1 MVMSLQEAA
10 LRTLSQ
16 NPEDLE
22 KALSEFSI
30 EDRPEESSDNHP
42 IASAARNV
50 LREIYPG
57 FPLDANVDSVTQFL
71 TTHKKI
77 QKLNRPWNRPVNWN
91 QSLASVYVEIR
102 FKQLLDE
109 LKLEIGC
116 IRGGTRVSEEEFA
129 SFFDYNAFQ
138 SPEAWKQF
146 LQKATERLDLEE
158 FALQESER
166 IPGIQRLLFLSS
178 ANNYWEGV
186 QDLVDQEISLN
197 FQDISGQT
205 ALHYAVGNNS
215 LQSMRIL
222 LERGAAPNI
231 RDNEGQTPLYYAVM
245 SDHKDAVETLISEGV
260 ALKIQDDYGRSP
272 LHSAVRH
279 NSLEIL
285 PILIAAGVDL
295 NIRDNEGRT
304 PLHDAV
310 RYKNLEILRILIAA
324 GASVN
329 IPDGQGETP
338 LSLAEKSGSQ
348 KAVQMLVDAISGSME
363 IDDGFCGID

>member
-10 LRTLSQ
+10 LRTLLK

-30 EDRPEESSDNHP
+30 EDSQEESSDNHP
-42 IASAARNV
+42 IASAAHKV

-77 QKLNRPWNRPVNWN
+77 QKMNRPWNRPVNWK

-102 FKQLLDE
+102 FKQLLDD

-116 IRGGTRVSEEEFA
+116 IRGGIRVLEEEFA
-129 SFFDYNAFQ
+129 AFFDSSAFR

-146 LQKATERLDLEE
+146 VQQAIQRLDLEQLVLE
-158 FALQESER
+158 ENER

-205 ALHYAVGNNS
+205 ALHYAAGNNS
-215 LQSMRIL
+215 LESMRIL
-222 LERGAAPNI
+222 IERGAALNI
-231 RDNEGQTPLYYAVM
+231 RDNEGQTPLYYAVI
-245 SDHKDAVETLISEGV
+245 SDHKDAVETLITESV
-260 ALKIQDDYGRSP
+260 DLKIQDDSGRSP

-295 NIRDNEGRT
+295 NIRDHRGWAA
-304 PLHDAV
+304 LHYAAQDP
-310 RYKNLEILRILIAA
+310 KLEILSILIAA
-324 GASVN
+324 GASLN

-348 KAVQMLVDAISGSME
+348 KAVE
-363 IDDGFCGID
+363 ILTNAVHFSKEPGKP